1 MPRVVVLG
9 TGTAVGKTY
18 VTCAV
23 ARALHA
29 RLTHAPIVCV
39 KPIETGVRRETVSEA
54 GAFDAAAL
62 EGACFNARAPGPHPL
77 FAFPAAVSPHRAARL
92 EGLEIDLRQVSTWLS
107 PYDTTLHDNTWLLIE
122 TAGGVFSPLTRH
134 ATNLDLALLL
144 EPALWLLVAPDALG
158 VLHDLSTTLCVMRA
172 RARAPDVIV
181 LSAAR
186 AIDESTGGNLEE
198 ATELGIARPV
208 AALARDDELGVESV
222 VDALLA
228 MSSVAPQ
235 QQSR

>member
-1 MPRVVVLG
+1 L
-9 TGTAVGKTY
+9 
-18 VTCAV
+18 
-23 ARALHA
+23 AR
-29 RLTHAPIVCV
+29 APIVCV
-39 KPIETGVRRETVSEA
+39 KPIETGVRRESITEP

-62 EGACFNARAPGPHPL
+62 ESACFNARAPRPHPL

-92 EGLEIDLRQVSTWLS
+92 ERREIDLERIPDWLRS
-107 PYDTTLHDNTWLLIE
+107 HEATLHDNTWLFIE
-122 TAGGVFSPLTRH
+122 SAGGVFSPLTRD

-158 VLHDLSTTLCVMRA
+158 VLHDLSTTLCAMRA

-198 ATELGIARPV
+198 ATELGIAKPV
-208 AALARDDELGVESV
+208 AALARDDEHGVEAA

-228 MSSVAPQ
+228 MSSAAAQ
-235 QQSR
+235 QRSR